1 MGDPKYSKII
11 SKIVDPNGNQY
22 QGNAGQLQA
31 DLVAAGESSSNASK
45 LANQGA
51 ELSRAVANG
60 SNSSSNSAIKSL
72 AGKTSSVLGGAIKG
86 LGDMAFAT
94 AYDTQNYNRAI
105 VRVSD
110 IQTAFNTVVD
120 NGINFLAQLGS
131 VFGGITSL
139 LTKAI
144 GDAFEREGRL
154 LEDITTKGG
163 MSGDMAKGFLESVM
177 AIGPEAQRLGI
188 KFDDI
193 RDATASMLTNSQKF
207 TTYQGETLLTA
218 LKVSAA
224 YGQTAKSILE
234 SAEGYRNIGISLSD
248 ASEIIDA
255 VGKRSLAQ
263 GLSARATTKTL
274 QENLGKLNE
283 FGFQNGVEGLGRM
296 VQQAQALNFKMEET
310 FKVAAKVFDPEGAI
324 SLSANLQVVGG
335 AVGDLAD
342 PLKLMYDA
350 TNNVEG
356 LQSGILKAAQSL
368 ATYNAEQGRFEVTG
382 ANLRRAK
389 AMADALGISM
399 EQLTSSAIKGQVQ
412 MQAMSQID
420 LFDLND
426 DQKQFVANLASMKNG
441 VVGFELPKNLQ
452 KELGINQ
459 SFIDA
464 SSLNGDQMAKIAK
477 AQEKLAGQTTEQTIK
492 DQYNV
497 ATQSLNALNSIAM
510 NIGNMARN
518 TAKDSG
524 VYNAVIKKLGG
535 LDEIAKKTPEEIE
548 QVYNE
553 EINKFVNPTLAA
565 LKDKADKF
573 IDGAVEVGG
582 KVINKTKEGIDYI
595 GGEGTS
601 EKIKQ
606 NAEELYDNTKKF
618 IIEHLFTVNMNSGTP
633 EMAEMLVGEFRRNP
647 KALSDFASMVTKDN
661 KKFLQNS

>member
-1 MGDPKYSKII
+1 MGDPKYNKII
-11 SKIVDPNGNQY
+11 SKLTDPRGNQY
-22 QGNAGQLQA
+22 QGNAGQLSA
-31 DLVAAGESSSNASK
+31 DLQAAGENSTEATK

-60 SNSSSNSAIKSL
+60 SNSSSNSAISKL
-72 AGKTSSVLGGAIKG
+72 AGKAGSTLGGAIKG
-86 LGDMAFAT
+86 IGDLAFAT

-110 IQTAFNTVVD
+110 IQTAFNTVID
-120 NGINFLAQLGS
+120 NGVNFLAQLGS

-144 GDAFEREGRL
+144 GDAFEREGKL

-163 MSGDMAKGFLESVM
+163 MSGDMARGFLDSVM

-207 TTYQGETLLTA
+207 TTYQGETILNAT
-218 LKVSAA
+218 KVAAA
-224 YGQTAKSILE
+224 YAQTSKSIIE
-234 SAEGYRNIGISLSD
+234 SAEGYRNIGVSLGD
-248 ASEIIDA
+248 ASLLIESI
-255 VGKRSLAQ
+255 GKRSLSQ
-263 GLSARATTKTL
+263 GLSARATTKNL

-283 FGFQNGVEGLGRM
+283 YGFQNGIQGLGRM
-296 VQQAQALNFKMEET
+296 VQQAQSLNFKMEET

-324 SLSANLQVVGG
+324 SLSANLQVIGG

-356 LQSGILKAAQSL
+356 LQSSILKAAQSL

-389 AMADALGISM
+389 AMADALGVSM
-399 EQLTSSAIKGQVQ
+399 DQLTSSAIKGQVQ

-420 LFDLND
+420 LFDLTP
-426 DQKQFVANLASMKNG
+426 DQKQFVANLASMKGG
-441 VVGFELPKNLQ
+441 VVGFELPKDLQ
-452 KELGINQ
+452 KDLGINQ

-464 SSLNGDQMAKIAK
+464 SALTGTQMAKIAA
-477 AQEKLAGQTTEQTIK
+477 AQERLSKQTTEQTIK

-510 NIGNMARN
+510 TIGNMGRN
-518 TAKDSG
+518 ATVNSD
-524 VYNAVIKKLGG
+524 VYKSVIKKMEGLGG
-535 LDEIAKKTPEEIE
+535 IASKTPEEIE
-548 QVYNE
+548 AAYNE
-553 EINKFVNPTLAA
+553 EIGKFVNPTLTA
-565 LKDKADKF
+565 LKGKADKF
-573 IDGAVEVGG
+573 LEGAVQAGEKVIKTTKGVYNDLGGPDILENLKETGKGVIDGVTTFIHDVTV
-582 KVINKTKEGIDYI
+582 KVD
-595 GGEGTS
+595 
-601 EKIKQ
+601 
-606 NAEELYDNTKKF
+606 
-618 IIEHLFTVNMNSGTP
+618 MNSGTP
-633 EMAEMLVGEFRRNP
+633 EMAEMLVGEFQRNP
-647 KALSDFASMVTKDN
+647 KARAELASLVSHSSKNFT
-661 KKFLQNS
+661 